1 MKARHF
7 PIPMQLPP
15 VPPPNGPIRPD
26 AFRCECVCVEV
37 SKVLDARKQ
46 IDCDTFFRLEE
57 FSDEAPTLPLVDID
71 QNPIAGVD
79 WQPTDDIVCVGAVFK
94 QNHQEHIFVIEKP
107 PADFTVN
114 PIGGV
119 PPAAEITVTV
129 TPGND
134 PTPSIGDC
142 LVRNTVL
149 VQLQNNTPNR
159 TPVTGYLEVCPV
171 QFIKSL
177 VLFFP
182 DQDLVGQVSVK
193 TESAWEI
200 LDCTVDV
207 FLDVLRV
214 SVVVGAHVIV
224 KTWADVQLVTT
235 AYGECDWELLPPPFA
250 ESPCVEFVNRPFPSF
265 NPPQL
270 QDFFIPPPPV
280 DNLAKK

>member
-1 MKARHF
+1 M
-7 PIPMQLPP
+7 
-15 VPPPNGPIRPD
+15 
-26 AFRCECVCVEV
+26 
-37 SKVLDARKQ
+37 
-46 IDCDTFFRLEE
+46 
-57 FSDEAPTLPLVDID
+57 
-71 QNPIAGVD
+71 
-79 WQPTDDIVCVGAVFK
+79 
-94 QNHQEHIFVIEKP
+94 
-107 PADFTVN
+107 
-114 PIGGV
+114 
-119 PPAAEITVTV
+119 
-129 TPGND
+129 
-134 PTPSIGDC
+134 
-142 LVRNTVL
+142 
-149 VQLQNNTPNR
+149 
-159 TPVTGYLEVCPV
+159 CPV